1 MLTAPQRNL
10 MSLILGKKTAEAIA
24 CLEKD
29 STLDVNYIV
38 SMPKNNL
45 HHFTPLMMAASSA
58 QPSLVFALV
67 QRGAKL
73 DATDLGGK
81 SAMHYA
87 VVGKLTEERK
97 QVINLLAYL
106 KRDLITLADSFGN
119 MPMHLVVMLGQADT
133 AQCLIDIDSNAK
145 HFLHEKTFKTP
156 FQIYCDEHTTLD
168 ATMAEVLGKQDK
180 VPSLQFVSLQKAYKN
195 KELSE
200 EVLELPE
207 VLQHQS
213 QVYTPTLTKFLHK
226 KDDKMQENVLI
237 EKRKKL
243 SKIKEH

>member
-1 MLTAPQRNL
+1 MLSAPQRNL

-29 STLDVNYIV
+29 STLDVNYTV

-119 MPMHLVVMLGQADT
+119 MPIHLVAMLGQADT

-145 HFLHEKTFKTP
+145 HFLHEKSFKTP

-168 ATMAEVLGKQDK
+168 ATMADVLGKQDK
-180 VPSLQFVSLQKAYKN
+180 VPLQFLCSQKASKN
-195 KELSE
+195 KERCE
-200 EVLELPE
+200 EVPGLPQ

-213 QVYTPTLTKFLHK
+213 QVYTPTLTTFLHK
-226 KDDKMQENVLI
+226 RKDDKAQESVLI